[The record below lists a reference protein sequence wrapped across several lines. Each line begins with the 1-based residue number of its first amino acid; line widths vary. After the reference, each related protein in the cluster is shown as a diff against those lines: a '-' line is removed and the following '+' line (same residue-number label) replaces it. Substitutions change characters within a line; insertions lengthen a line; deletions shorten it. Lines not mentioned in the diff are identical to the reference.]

1 MNNEENEGL
10 AFRNLESRELDGVA
24 QQERPR
30 RKRIGQSSRSY
41 AYKNDVDIKEK
52 DCDDNPRYP
61 YPKKYGRERYNH
73 SFGSSRDRWAERFS
87 RDNSERE
94 TSSSRVFSSG
104 RETRFYDK
112 HGRPAQGEHFQRNSN
127 YKRGYDRRFSYGK
140 QGYKRQHS
148 DNNYASRTQDYDPSA
163 KYNHQKVLRYKEENI
178 DLSVPIRLNR
188 YLSNA
193 GICSRRE
200 ADRYIQNGLIKIDG
214 ITAQIGDRVMP
225 GQDVTYN
232 GRSLSKED
240 EMILIALN
248 KPEGIVCTAEKRE
261 KNNVIDYI
269 NYPKR
274 IYPIGRLDK
283 DSKGLLLLT
292 NNGDIVNKMMRSGN
306 RHEKEYIVTVNRNIS
321 DSFIRGLA
329 GGVPLVEL
337 GVTTRK
343 CHVKKLS
350 SRQFKIILTQGYN
363 RQIRRM
369 CEYFGYRVVELERV
383 RIMNISLGNLEPGK
397 YRKVTEQEYKTLQ
410 KLIEGSSN
418 GPVKDQGRNNR

>member
-1 MNNEENEGL
+1 MQK
-10 AFRNLESRELDGVA
+10 DGV
-24 QQERPR
+24 
-30 RKRIGQSSRSY
+30 RIN
-41 AYKNDVDIKEK
+41 K
-52 DCDDNPRYP
+52 
-61 YPKKYGRERYNH
+61 
-73 SFGSSRDRWAERFS
+73 
-87 RDNSERE
+87 
-94 TSSSRVFSSG
+94 
-104 RETRFYDK
+104 
-112 HGRPAQGEHFQRNSN
+112 
-127 YKRGYDRRFSYGK
+127 
-140 QGYKRQHS
+140 
-148 DNNYASRTQDYDPSA
+148 
-163 KYNHQKVLRYKEENI
+163 
-178 DLSVPIRLNR
+178 
-188 YLSNA
+188 YLSEA

-397 YRKVTEQEYKTLQ
+397 YRNV
-410 KLIEGSSN
+410 
-418 GPVKDQGRNNR
+418 